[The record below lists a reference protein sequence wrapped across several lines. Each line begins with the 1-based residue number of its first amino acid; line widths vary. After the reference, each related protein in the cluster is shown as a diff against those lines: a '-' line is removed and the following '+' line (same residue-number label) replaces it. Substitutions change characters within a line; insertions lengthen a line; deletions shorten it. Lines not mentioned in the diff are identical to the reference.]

1 MVWLTRKRAAVLV
14 AATLVLLLTAVP
26 ARVIGYLL
34 PATLQLGGFSGTLW
48 QGQAARATVV
58 SADKLIHLGRVSWQ
72 LAPWSLLILSPS
84 IDLNARWG
92 QQRLQGNVQ
101 VGPGGG
107 VTLRNIDASA
117 DAQVIREFMPL
128 FIGGTIEAQVPFLS
142 IESLTPPRIDRVDGR
157 VIWSN
162 GVWTARSGDVALG
175 NYVLEING
183 QQGSLVGALQTLS
196 GPLKVEG
203 QLNLE
208 GPQYRVDVA
217 LRGPATNNEGL
228 RNSLRLMATPT
239 ADGFDLKLNGQL

>member
-196 GPLKVEG
+196 GPS
-203 QLNLE
+203 
-208 GPQYRVDVA
+208 R
-217 LRGPATNNEGL
+217 LRASLTWKA
-228 RNSLRLMATPT
+228 RNIGWT
-239 ADGFDLKLNGQL
+239 

>member
-1 MVWLTRKRAAVLV
+1 MAWLTTKRAAALV
-14 AATLVLLLTAVP
+14 GVTIVLLLMAVP
-26 ARVIGYLL
+26 ARVLGYLL
-34 PATLQLGGFSGTLW
+34 PATLQLGGFSGTIW

-58 SADKLIHLGRVSWQ
+58 TAGKLVHLGQVSWQ

-84 IDLNARWG
+84 IELNARWG

-107 VTLRNIDASA
+107 LTLRNIDVSV

-128 FIGGTIEAQVPFLS
+128 FIGGTLEAQVALLS
-142 IESLTPPRIDRVDGR
+142 MESLTPPSIEQVDGR

-175 NYVLEING
+175 NYALEING
-183 QQGSLVGALQTLS
+183 QQGSLVGILQTLS
-196 GPLKVEG
+196 GPLKVDG
-203 QLNLE
+203 QLNLD
-208 GPQYRVDVA
+208 GQQYQVDVA
-217 LRGPATNNEGL
+217 LRGPATSNEGL